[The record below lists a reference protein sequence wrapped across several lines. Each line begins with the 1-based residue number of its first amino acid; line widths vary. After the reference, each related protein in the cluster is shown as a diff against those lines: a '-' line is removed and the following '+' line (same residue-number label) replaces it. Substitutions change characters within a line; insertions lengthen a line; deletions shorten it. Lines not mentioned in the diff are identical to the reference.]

1 IKHINFRRSI
11 LSARAPAGS
20 VKRKKGSDATV
31 DISEIINGDPVKEF
45 IIQVAALSWA
55 ATQVPEITVAIQ
67 SFLNT
72 GFLSAVQLELSFMI
86 GCLHLVTK
94 AARSEFIVECDH
106 GPPTGCTASFHTTR
120 WGIVMRAAQSQAL
133 GSQPALAELCRLH
146 WSPLCW

>member
-1 IKHINFRRSI
+1 
-11 LSARAPAGS
+11 
-20 VKRKKGSDATV
+20 
-31 DISEIINGDPVKEF
+31 VKEF

-94 AARSEFIVECDH
+94 AARSEFIVERDH

-120 WGIVMRAAQSQAL
+120 WGIVMRAAQSQAP
-133 GSQPALAELCRLH
+133 GSQPALAELCRLY
-146 WSPLCW
+146 WSPLCLFVWHRGLLREEVGRNVSDQAETDEGIHALC